1 MFAALPTAATSPVR
15 RWTALASFTLQA
27 AIVAVALVYPLLHPE
42 VLPRVLRP
50 VSLPLSN
57 FGDAIPA
64 RGPAGPSGQSVLHTP
79 IVVNNTRAFTFS
91 VSQMGEATTNPP
103 GLNDVIGP
111 NGPGLLN
118 SIISENYRPM
128 PQPPAPDR
136 TARQSVMM
144 EGNLIHKVEPQYPPL
159 ARHLHIAGAVIVR
172 AIISRQG
179 AIERTEVERGQPLL
193 VQAALAAVKQWRY
206 RPYYLNGE
214 PIEVETEITI
224 NFVIQR

>member
-1 MFAALPTAATSPVR
+1 
-15 RWTALASFTLQA
+15 
-27 AIVAVALVYPLLHPE
+27 
-42 VLPRVLRP
+42 
-50 VSLPLSN
+50 
-57 FGDAIPA
+57 
-64 RGPAGPSGQSVLHTP
+64 
-79 IVVNNTRAFTFS
+79 
-91 VSQMGEATTNPP
+91 
-103 GLNDVIGP
+103 
-111 NGPGLLN
+111 
-118 SIISENYRPM
+118 
-128 PQPPAPDR
+128 
-136 TARQSVMM
+136 MM